1 MTTSQVDNLSNAQTE
16 REPTDPTEASA
27 AYGGERQLAT
37 NRFSLRSFSQQL
49 QHRRQQLSRRL
60 HLLSIAQRAYVI
72 ALLLLILTSME
83 VLSSDL
89 GITLAAM
96 VGISAFMLDA
106 WPAFEKF
113 WHKLY
118 GKALLIALYAV
129 ILNIVLAYAEATV
142 NNMTG
147 VKPDLMRY
155 TVNLVA
161 MLLAPAWLFGATVVV
176 MLGYMILHMLKIMLY
191 LVLRPLGIRSRQ
203 LLDDEAYPKTF
214 LTIRLLLM
222 PFVCVMMVQ
231 LVDAYIKGH
240 SDVTW
245 QTNDSNLM
253 FDLEVAPGE
262 LPALIAATPGAA
274 MTNHVAPKASAAPA
288 PSAADGATQ
297 VIRPTIDGATSSAK
311 PSMDSGA
318 TLNQTALNQTALS
331 QTAPSHTAA
340 EQSVMN
346 GSAYLSQRIAQAEQ
360 HGFHWYEVLA
370 AQFLYHIESQGKSS
384 CRLTADEHAIPVG
397 DWDVLIITPKPE
409 APLGFAFAVRPCQSP
424 GQQWL
429 FQQLTPVNPNS

>member
-1 MTTSQVDNLSNAQTE
+1 MTTSQLEHLSHAQTDSV
-16 REPTDPTEASA
+16 PTAASA
-27 AYGGERQLAT
+27 ADGGQPQFAT
-37 NRFSLRSFSQQL
+37 HRFSMRWFSQQW
-49 QHRRQQLSRRL
+49 QQRRPQLRRRL

-72 ALLLLILTSME
+72 AMLLLILTSME

-113 WHKLY
+113 WHTLY

-203 LLDDEAYPKTF
+203 LFDDEAYPKTF

-245 QTNDSNLM
+245 QTNGANVML
-253 FDLEVAPGE
+253 DLDVAPSE
-262 LPALIAATPGAA
+262 LPALIAATPDAA
-274 MTNHVAPKASAAPA
+274 MANQAVPKATAAPL
-288 PSAADGATQ
+288 
-297 VIRPTIDGATSSAK
+297 RH
-311 PSMDSGA
+311 DS
-318 TLNQTALNQTALS
+318 
-331 QTAPSHTAA
+331 PSHTMA

-346 GSAYLSQRIAQAEQ
+346 GSADLSQRIAQAEQ

-370 AQFLYHIESQGKSS
+370 AQFLYHVESQGKSS
-384 CRLTADEHAIPVG
+384 CQLIADEHAIPVG

-409 APLGFAFAVRPCQSP
+409 AALGFAFAVRPCQSP

-429 FQQLTPVNPNS
+429 FQQLTTVHPRS

>member
-1 MTTSQVDNLSNAQTE
+1 MTTSQLEHLSHAQTDSAS
-16 REPTDPTEASA
+16 TAASA
-27 AYGGERQLAT
+27 ADGGQPQFAT
-37 NRFSLRSFSQQL
+37 HRFSMRWFSQQW
-49 QHRRQQLSRRL
+49 QQRRPQLRRRL

-113 WHKLY
+113 WHTLY

-203 LLDDEAYPKTF
+203 LFDDEAYPKTF

-245 QTNDSNLM
+245 QTNGANVMLD
-253 FDLEVAPGE
+253 VAPSE
-262 LPALIAATPGAA
+262 LPALIAATPDAA
-274 MTNHVAPKASAAPA
+274 MANQAAPKAITAPLRH
-288 PSAADGATQ
+288 D
-297 VIRPTIDGATSSAK
+297 
-311 PSMDSGA
+311 
-318 TLNQTALNQTALS
+318 L
-331 QTAPSHTAA
+331 PSHTTA

-346 GSAYLSQRIAQAEQ
+346 SSAYLTQRIAQAEQ

-370 AQFLYHIESQGKSS
+370 AQFLYHVESQGKSS
-384 CRLTADEHAIPVG
+384 CKLIADEHAIPVG

-409 APLGFAFAVRPCQSP
+409 AALGFAFAVRPCQSP

-429 FQQLTPVNPNS
+429 FQQLTTVHPRS

>member
-1 MTTSQVDNLSNAQTE
+1 MTTSQLEHLSHAQTDSV
-16 REPTDPTEASA
+16 PTAASA
-27 AYGGERQLAT
+27 ADGGQPQFAT
-37 NRFSLRSFSQQL
+37 HRFSMRRFSGRWFSQQW
-49 QHRRQQLSRRL
+49 QQRRPQLRRRL

-72 ALLLLILTSME
+72 ALLLWILTIME

-203 LLDDEAYPKTF
+203 LFDDEAYPKTF

-245 QTNDSNLM
+245 QTNGANVML
-253 FDLEVAPGE
+253 DLDVAPSE
-262 LPALIAATPGAA
+262 LPALIAATPDAA
-274 MTNHVAPKASAAPA
+274 MANQAAPKATAAPLRH
-288 PSAADGATQ
+288 D
-297 VIRPTIDGATSSAK
+297 
-311 PSMDSGA
+311 
-318 TLNQTALNQTALS
+318 L
-331 QTAPSHTAA
+331 PSHTMA

-346 GSAYLSQRIAQAEQ
+346 SSAYLTQRIAQAEQ

-370 AQFLYHIESQGKSS
+370 AQFLYHVESQGKSS
-384 CRLTADEHAIPVG
+384 CQLIADEHAIPVG

-409 APLGFAFAVRPCQSP
+409 AALGFAFAVRPCQSP

-429 FQQLTPVNPNS
+429 FQQLTSVHPRS

>member
-1 MTTSQVDNLSNAQTE
+1 MTTSQLEHLSHAQTDSV
-16 REPTDPTEASA
+16 PTAASA
-27 AYGGERQLAT
+27 ADGGQPQFAT
-37 NRFSLRSFSQQL
+37 HRFSMRWFSGRRFSQQW
-49 QHRRQQLSRRL
+49 QQRRPQLRRRL

-83 VLSSDL
+83 VLSPDL

-203 LLDDEAYPKTF
+203 LFDDEAYPKTF

-245 QTNDSNLM
+245 QTNGANVML
-253 FDLEVAPGE
+253 DLDVAPSE
-262 LPALIAATPGAA
+262 LPALIAATPDAA
-274 MTNHVAPKASAAPA
+274 MANQAAPKATAAPA
-288 PSAADGATQ
+288 PSVADAATHSKVATM
-297 VIRPTIDGATSSAK
+297 DDATSVAK

-318 TLNQTALNQTALS
+318 PLRHDL
-331 QTAPSHTAA
+331 PSHTMA

-360 HGFHWYEVLA
+360 QGFHWYEVLA
-370 AQFLYHIESQGKSS
+370 AQFLYHVESQGKSS
-384 CRLTADEHAIPVG
+384 CQLIADEHAIPVG

-409 APLGFAFAVRPCQSP
+409 AALGFAFAVRPCQSP

-429 FQQLTPVNPNS
+429 FQQLTTVHPRS